1 MMSKNDIVE
10 IIRSKKRLMR
20 SLGISKLSLFGSAL
34 YGTQDEKSDIDLL
47 VQFEGSQSL
56 FRIIKAQ
63 LELEKYLGKE
73 VDLVT
78 ADSLSVYFRDK
89 VLSEMETIIDE
100 KS

>member
-1 MMSKNDIVE
+1 MMSKEDIVKK
-10 IIRSKKRLMR
+10 IRSKKRLVK

-34 YGTQDEKSDIDLL
+34 YETQDEKSDIDLL
-47 VQFEGSQSL
+47 VRFEGSQSI

-63 LELEKYLGKE
+63 MELEKYLGKG

-78 ADSLSVYFRDK
+78 EDSLSVYFRDK